1 MYLTDKDIKK
11 VKTSQLIGERNS
23 ALDLIYKI
31 NIEIESRH
39 ETKLEWW
46 RNYGKCVSV
55 NKPNTDDFATRYAD
69 NIQNEEL

>member
-1 MYLTDKDIKK
+1 MYLSDKDIKK

-39 ETKLEWW
+39 KAKLEWW
-46 RNYGKCVSV
+46 ENYGECVSV
-55 NKPNTDDFATRYAD
+55 NKPNTDDFAIRYAD

>member
-39 ETKLEWW
+39 ETKLEW
-46 RNYGKCVSV
+46 RGTLLARIRHMVRPPMV
-55 NKPNTDDFATRYAD
+55 RHPPA
-69 NIQNEEL
+69 

>member
-1 MYLTDKDIKK
+1 MYLTDKDINK

-39 ETKLEWW
+39 KKQISWW
-46 RNYGKCVSV
+46 ENYGKCVSV
-55 NKPNTDDFATRYAD
+55 NKPNTDDFAIRYAD

>member
-1 MYLTDKDIKK
+1 MYLSDKDIKK

-39 ETKLEWW
+39 KNKLEWW
-46 RNYGKCVSV
+46 RTTESV
-55 NKPNTDDFATRYAD
+55 F
-69 NIQNEEL
+69 L

>member
-1 MYLTDKDIKK
+1 MYLSDKDIKK

-39 ETKLEWW
+39 KAKLEWW
-46 RNYGKCVSV
+46 ENYGECVSV
-55 NKPNTDDFATRYAD
+55 NKPNADDFAIRYAD
-69 NIQNEEL
+69 NIQNEE

>member
-1 MYLTDKDIKK
+1 MYLSDKDIKK

-39 ETKLEWW
+39 QTKLEWW
-46 RNYGKCVSV
+46 RNYGECVSA
-55 NKPNTDDFATRYAD
+55 NRPNTDDFAIRYAD
-69 NIQNEEL
+69 NIQNEE

>member
-39 ETKLEWW
+39 KTKLEWW

-55 NKPNTDDFATRYAD
+55 NKPNTDDFAIRYAD